1 MRVTRAFM
9 DLIKLL
15 DEDTLDLKV
24 HIIKAISRTNHQKC
38 YQELK
43 KRFDVETELDS
54 RLAYIEALS
63 IIGNPEIIPV
73 LIRLSGE
80 DNLWEERR
88 AAIKALGV
96 LKADTARK
104 FLVGL
109 LKSKDPIISRESLAA
124 LGNILTP
131 DEFKKTE
138 KALDT
143 ARKRQET
150 FQKAFREGMKQ
161 MRGGAMREAEKL
173 LKEAIKINPKAA
185 YVYSALGNLYYKT
198 GKLIDATKAYVMA
211 TNISPE
217 DITLKL
223 NLGMVY
229 YRRQAFK
236 EALQVFHRVA
246 KTAGS
251 KSQQG
256 VYATKMFN
264 KIKLEASQK
273 IKV

>member
-1 MRVTRAFM
+1 
-9 DLIKLL
+9 
-15 DEDTLDLKV
+15 
-24 HIIKAISRTNHQKC
+24 
-38 YQELK
+38 
-43 KRFDVETELDS
+43 
-54 RLAYIEALS
+54 
-63 IIGNPEIIPV
+63 
-73 LIRLSGE
+73 
-80 DNLWEERR
+80 
-88 AAIKALGV
+88 
-96 LKADTARK
+96 
-104 FLVGL
+104 
-109 LKSKDPIISRESLAA
+109 
-124 LGNILTP
+124 
-131 DEFKKTE
+131 
-138 KALDT
+138 
-143 ARKRQET
+143 
-150 FQKAFREGMKQ
+150 MKQ